1 MTEPIAVYL
10 AGGQN
15 DRVLKVMYPPFMSD
29 PRFNTVGVSNNWND
43 LTARFVPG
51 AAEILVVEADIA
63 PDPDTLMRFLNTL
76 PSPAIVVLP
85 GNASAL
91 EGKIRNIQAT
101 VRDVY
106 VGPAVN
112 YQEVARKAP
121 DRVVPERSLRQFAEP
136 TRGLIGGGPR
146 TATIVG
152 TRIIAVWG
160 KGGSGKSTLATN
172 LAWELARRGLRTVA
186 IGLGVPDA
194 LVAYLNIEKI
204 QTASMAFFQR
214 PNLEGFRASITRKDN
229 LDVVI
234 SPNDILIAEEM
245 ARRPSDDPGSI
256 KSLVM
261 TAANDGYAAVILDLP
276 GERTEWAVQPLI
288 AANTV
293 LLVAQPSFI
302 DLQRVVDL
310 YRMLTEKLAGQHR
323 VADDAI
329 YLVMNEVSDKDNIL
343 PRDFQRAAMDF
354 LKRQF
359 PPAIGGIPLDPAG
372 RPRATR
378 GARR

>member
-1 MTEPIAVYL
+1 VSEPIAVYL

-29 PRFNTVGVSNNWND
+29 PRFNTIGVSNNWND
-43 LTARFVPG
+43 LTARYLPG
-51 AAEILVVEADIA
+51 AAEILVIEADIA

-76 PSPAIVVLP
+76 PSPAIVILP

-91 EGKIRNIQAT
+91 EGKMRNIQAT

-112 YQEVARKAP
+112 YQEVARKAH
-121 DRVVPERSLRQFAEP
+121 DIVVTERSLRQFAEP

-186 IGLGVPDA
+186 IGLDVPDA
-194 LVAYLNIEKI
+194 LVAYLNIDKI
-204 QTASMAFFQR
+204 QTTSMAFFQR
-214 PNLEGFRASITRKDN
+214 PNLEGFRASLTRKDN

-261 TAANDGYAAVILDLP
+261 TAANASLK
-276 GERTEWAVQPLI
+276 
-288 AANTV
+288 
-293 LLVAQPSFI
+293 VASCLQY
-302 DLQRVVDL
+302 QRVSRRGKRCGCKVF
-310 YRMLTEKLAGQHR
+310 
-323 VADDAI
+323 AI
-329 YLVMNEVSDKDNIL
+329 NTTRLNRPNRQGVVRSIARSDHWRWVSKPSCARISAN
-343 PRDFQRAAMDF
+343 RTSMFQRFTNQPMICSAVAVGSEQ
-354 LKRQF
+354 K
-359 PPAIGGIPLDPAG
+359 
-372 RPRATR
+372 
-378 GARR
+378 

>member
-1 MTEPIAVYL
+1 
-10 AGGQN
+10 
-15 DRVLKVMYPPFMSD
+15 
-29 PRFNTVGVSNNWND
+29 
-43 LTARFVPG
+43 
-51 AAEILVVEADIA
+51 
-63 PDPDTLMRFLNTL
+63 
-76 PSPAIVVLP
+76 
-85 GNASAL
+85 
-91 EGKIRNIQAT
+91 
-101 VRDVY
+101 
-106 VGPAVN
+106 
-112 YQEVARKAP
+112 
-121 DRVVPERSLRQFAEP
+121 
-136 TRGLIGGGPR
+136 
-146 TATIVG
+146 
-152 TRIIAVWG
+152 
-160 KGGSGKSTLATN
+160 
-172 LAWELARRGLRTVA
+172 
-186 IGLGVPDA
+186 VPDA

-204 QTASMAFFQR
+204 QATSMAFFQR
-214 PNLEGFRASITRKDN
+214 PNLEGFRASLTRKDN

-310 YRMLTEKLAGQHR
+310 YRMLTETLAGQHR

-329 YLVMNEVSDKDNIL
+329 YLVMNEVSDKDNTL
-343 PRDFQRAAMDF
+343 RVPRDFQRAAMDF

-359 PPAIGGIPLDPAG
+359 PPAIGGIPLDPAVRLEQNRGQLPVMGLDRFG
-372 RPRATR
+372 RAIRSLADTLFPGTVASANVNGRHAVER
-378 GARR
+378 SGFRKVLDFAGF